1 MIFEVIQR
9 TTTPVEHVEA
19 CFGLAAGLAELFGR
33 EIDLVE
39 LSATRTPIFRESVEE
54 TRRNV
59 YIVE

>member
-9 TTTPVEHVEA
+9 TTTPVEHVGA
-19 CFGLAAGLAELFGR
+19 CFGLAADLAELFDR
-33 EIDLVE
+33 KIDLVE

-59 YIVE
+59 YVVE